1 MFIVF
6 CKLWQN
12 KKRDATLTKNVTWF
26 SSSGV
31 GAQGGHDEEDGELSG
46 ELQEEVRC
54 HEAPTGTTVFRLPQ
68 GQKSKER
75 EREILKWKHHMFKYK
90 LIKHYLNC
98 GSKVRCQY

>member
-1 MFIVF
+1 MQ
-6 CKLWQN
+6 LWQ
-12 KKRDATLTKNVTWF
+12 KMWF

-54 HEAPTGTTVFRLPQ
+54 HEAPTGTTVFWLPQ

-75 EREILKWKHHMFKYK
+75 ERERDSQMKTSHVQI
-90 LIKHYLNC
+90 
-98 GSKVRCQY
+98 